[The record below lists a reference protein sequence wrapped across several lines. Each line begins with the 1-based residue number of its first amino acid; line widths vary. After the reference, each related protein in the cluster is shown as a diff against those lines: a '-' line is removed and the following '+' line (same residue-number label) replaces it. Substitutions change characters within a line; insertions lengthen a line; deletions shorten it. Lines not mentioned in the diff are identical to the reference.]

1 MDSIRKTLISAAPQ
15 KETFSLVPANAQHA
29 MFAALQRLSTLNG
42 SRTGAEVAEIA
53 ACIALRDSDPVVSAS
68 AAQGARLVR
77 SHILDVEAVRSAAVA
92 GRFELATGLAVTA
105 LATDRE
111 HVALT
116 CCGFLE
122 SNEDLRR
129 ALRVAGDHKLP
140 ILYLVANRFERG
152 KPHHDFRNLHAEF
165 GVPVLTVDGNDAI
178 AVFRV
183 ITEAAHNARF
193 RRGATLID
201 AMLFSSARMGVQDP
215 LQSLE
220 AYMRRHNT
228 WTTSN

>member
-1 MDSIRKTLISAAPQ
+1 M
-15 KETFSLVPANAQHA
+15 
-29 MFAALQRLSTLNG
+29 NG

-53 ACIALRDSDPVVSAS
+53 ACLALRESDPVVTAS

-77 SHILDVEAVRSAAVA
+77 NELLDVGPVRAAAKA

-105 LATDRE
+105 LAADRE
-111 HVALT
+111 HVALA

-122 SNEDLRR
+122 PNEDLRR

-140 ILYLVANRFERG
+140 ILYLVGNRFERG

-165 GVPVLTVDGNDAI
+165 GVPVLTVDGNDPI

-183 ITEAAHNARF
+183 VTEAAHNARF
-193 RRGATLID
+193 RRGATLLD
-201 AMLFSSARMGVQDP
+201 AMLFSSARMGVRNP
-215 LQSLE
+215 LKSLE
-220 AYMRRHNT
+220 SYMRRHNN
-228 WTTSN
+228 WVDSN

>member
-1 MDSIRKTLISAAPQ
+1 MASIRKAATAAPP
-15 KETFSLVPANAQHA
+15 KEIFSLVPAGAQRA

-53 ACIALRDSDPVVSAS
+53 ACLALRDSDPVVSAS
-68 AAQGARLVR
+68 TAQGARLVR
-77 SHILDVEAVRSAAVA
+77 GNVLDVEPVRAAA
-92 GRFELATGLAVTA
+92 SSGRFELATGLAVA
-105 LATDRE
+105 AVSPDRE
-111 HVALT
+111 HVALA

-122 SNEDLRR
+122 SGEDLRR

-178 AVFRV
+178 AIFRV

-201 AMLFSSARMGVQDP
+201 AMLFSSAKMGVQDP
-215 LQSLE
+215 LRSLE

-228 WTTSN
+228 LTD